1 MNDQQHDKAEKF
13 VSSKYEGEK
22 ETYDIIL
29 LRLDPTPTLIKLKAF
44 FLRYKFDVETKTY
57 NPQDPVIAPMF
68 DEVGVDDLMA
78 ELYNLVS
85 TETILSNLEENDIRR
100 ITRDTGERLQEFIWF
115 NWEKYNIKQ
124 SDWNRIYSLCLNKI
138 ETQLRRAKDGQE
150 NKLVAQTFQHREM
163 VAKSSTQKLQE
174 DGQQPTAFGKIF
186 GGPK

>member
-1 MNDQQHDKAEKF
+1 MEAQQHNKDEQF

-22 ETYDIIL
+22 DTYDIIL
-29 LRLDPTPTLIKLKAF
+29 LRLDPTPTLAKLKAF
-44 FLRYKFDVETKTY
+44 FLRYKYNAETKLY
-57 NPQDPVIAPMF
+57 VPQDPEVAPMF
-68 DEVGVDDLMA
+68 DEMGVDDLMA
-78 ELYNLVS
+78 ELYNLVA

-115 NWEKYNIKQ
+115 NWEKYHIKQ

-163 VAKSSTQKLQE
+163 VAKSSSQKLQDE
-174 DGQQPTAFGKIF
+174 SPQKGIGAFF
-186 GGPK
+186 GGGK

>member
-1 MNDQQHDKAEKF
+1 MPDKQADKDEQF

-22 ETYDIIL
+22 ETYDIIM

-44 FLRYKFDVETKTY
+44 FLRYKFDTETKTY
-57 NPQDPVIAPMF
+57 KPLVPKVEPMF
-68 DEVGVDDLMA
+68 LEMGVDDLMA

-100 ITRDTGERLQEFIWF
+100 ITRDVGERLQEFIWF
-115 NWEKYNIKQ
+115 NWEKYKIKQ

-163 VAKSSTQKLQE
+163 VAKTSQQKLSE
-174 DGQQPTAFGKIF
+174 DGQQSGFSKMF
-186 GGPK
+186 GGSQ